1 MNRLNKRNV
10 GLSKRNV
17 NLATA
22 VVVNSSYAGQFA
34 GEYIA
39 AALLSSSTIDDG
51 GLTIKS
57 NISYKEVIKKLS
69 NDSLVRPA
77 GCDFDPTSSIT
88 LTERIL
94 EPLPL
99 SVNLQLCK
107 ADFVKDWESEQMG
120 FGLGNQLPPK
130 FSDFMIAH
138 VSAEVAQN
146 NELNIWRGIEG
157 GAAGT
162 PNSFDGFEKLIG
174 DSVTAGDIPA
184 AQVVAGVPLTAA
196 NIIDEMTKVTNA
208 IPNTLY
214 GKEDLFVYVSSK
226 AAKLYV
232 AALGGFLAQ
241 GQGAAGVNNLGPTW
255 YNNGTLMVNGVK
267 VFVCPGMSD
276 DKMYAAQR
284 SNLYYGCGLMNNSN
298 EVKVLD
304 MSMIDGSDN
313 IRFVMR
319 FTSGV
324 QFGTFDIVQYA

>member
-17 NLATA
+17 NLATTT
-22 VVVNSSYAGQFA
+22 NITTTYAGQFA

-39 AALLSSSTIDDG
+39 AALLSASTIDDG
-51 GLTIKS
+51 GLTIKA
-57 NISYKEVIKKLS
+57 NISYKEVIKKLAT
-69 NDSLVRPA
+69 DDLVKTA
-77 GCDFDPTSSIT
+77 TCDFDPTSTIT
-88 LTERIL
+88 LTERVL

-99 SVNLQLCK
+99 QINLSLCRQ
-107 ADFVKDWESEQMG
+107 DFVKDWESEQMG
-120 FGLGNQLPPK
+120 YGLGQQLPPK
-130 FSDFMIAH
+130 FSDFLIAH
-138 VSAEVAQN
+138 VSAEVSQN
-146 NELNIWRGIEG
+146 NELCIWRGDV
-157 GAAGT
+157 AAAT
-162 PNSFDGFEKLIG
+162 NNSFDGFEKLIAA
-174 DSVTAGDIPA
+174 SVLAGDIPA
-184 AQVVAGVPLTAA
+184 AQVVAGVVLTAA

-208 IPNTLY
+208 IPNTLF

-232 AALGGFLAQ
+232 AALGGFLAN

-255 YNNGTLMVNGVK
+255 YNNGSLMVNGVK

-284 SNLYYGCGLMNNSN
+284 SNLYFGTGLMSN
-298 EVKVLD
+298 AQEVKVLD
-304 MSMIDGSDN
+304 MTNLDGSDT
-313 IRFVMR
+313 IRMVMR